1 MDESSLEQQFRKSD
15 AIVSVEKSEAI
26 LLVLVGL
33 TAGRLGGQHAVRRN
47 TGRFE
52 NSLWIA
58 LVPTMIQ

>member
-1 MDESSLEQQFRKSD
+1 MRLSLLC
-15 AIVSVEKSEAI
+15 EKPEAI

-33 TAGRLGGQHAVRRN
+33 TAGSLGGQHAVRRN

-58 LVPTMIQ
+58 LVATYYDTCVMTSYSYHM